1 MTNCAYTS
9 RMLQAC
15 RIAPMPPAS
24 SSSPPVGGMFGLYF
38 SGADDIVTF
47 ADVMASDA
55 DRFKRFFHL
64 MLEGGVYRRR
74 ARSKPASPPSPTA
87 IKSWPSPSTPPSAP
101 SPSRERADGTA
112 AVPAA
117 DACRCCQRD
126 PDRSRPAPLRRNG
139 STGAVQ
145 RDARLHPRRGQRATG
160 LGGGLAEAQ
169 QWLERATLLLG
180 LPLLALA
187 ALTRHDA
194 GLEPAELGPVVLGLC
209 VFFELARQLGWSEPY
224 ALGLLLASALLVI
237 YAAVLQ
243 WPDRLP
249 SGAGV
254 AAGVLLLLMLPMPS
268 GSAIGNPLA
277 GAEPLLLAIASP
289 LLALLLLRLPGST
302 GEQQPTAT

>member
-1 MTNCAYTS
+1 
-9 RMLQAC
+9 MLAF
-15 RIAPMPPAS
+15 ILAAAS
-24 SSSPPVGGMFGLYF
+24 G
-38 SGADDIVTF
+38 
-47 ADVMASDA
+47 
-55 DRFKRFFHL
+55 
-64 MLEGGVYRRR
+64 
-74 ARSKPASPPSPTA
+74 
-87 IKSWPSPSTPPSAP
+87 
-101 SPSRERADGTA
+101 
-112 AVPAA
+112 
-117 DACRCCQRD
+117 
-126 PDRSRPAPLRRNG
+126 
-139 STGAVQ
+139 
-145 RDARLHPRRGQRATG
+145 ATG
-160 LGGGLAEAQ
+160 LAGGLAEAQ

-187 ALTRHDA
+187 ALTLARRWVWSRPNW
-194 GLEPAELGPVVLGLC
+194 GRVVLGLC

-254 AAGVLLLLMLPMPS
+254 AAGVLLLLMLPIPS
-268 GSAIGNPLA
+268 GSAIDNPLA

>member
-1 MTNCAYTS
+1 MEL
-9 RMLQAC
+9 LQSLLLTLA
-15 RIAPMPPAS
+15 AAAS
-24 SSSPPVGGMFGLYF
+24 AILIGR
-38 SGADDIVTF
+38 A
-47 ADVMASDA
+47 
-55 DRFKRFFHL
+55 
-64 MLEGGVYRRR
+64 RRR
-74 ARSKPASPPSPTA
+74 YGEADQPALF
-87 IKSWPSPSTPPSAP
+87 SAML
-101 SPSRERADGTA
+101 AFILA
-112 AVPAA
+112 AA
-117 DACRCCQRD
+117 
-126 PDRSRPAPLRRNG
+126 SG
-139 STGAVQ
+139 
-145 RDARLHPRRGQRATG
+145 ATG

-187 ALTRHDA
+187 ALTLARRWA
-194 GLEPAELGPVVLGLC
+194 WSRPNWGRVVLGLC

-243 WPDRLP
+243 WPERLS

-254 AAGVLLLLMLPMPS
+254 AAGVLLLLMLPIPS
-268 GSAIGNPLA
+268 GSAIDNPLA

>member
-1 MTNCAYTS
+1 MELLQSLLLTLAAAASAILIGRARRRYGEADQPALFS
-9 RMLQAC
+9 AMLAF
-15 RIAPMPPAS
+15 ILAAA
-24 SSSPPVGGMFGLYF
+24 
-38 SGADDIVTF
+38 SGA
-47 ADVMASDA
+47 S
-55 DRFKRFFHL
+55 
-64 MLEGGVYRRR
+64 
-74 ARSKPASPPSPTA
+74 
-87 IKSWPSPSTPPSAP
+87 
-101 SPSRERADGTA
+101 
-112 AVPAA
+112 
-117 DACRCCQRD
+117 
-126 PDRSRPAPLRRNG
+126 
-139 STGAVQ
+139 
-145 RDARLHPRRGQRATG
+145 G
-160 LGGGLAEAQ
+160 LAGGLAEAQ

-187 ALTRHDA
+187 ALTLARRWA
-194 GLEPAELGPVVLGLC
+194 WSRPNWGRVVLGLC

-243 WPDRLP
+243 WPERLS

-268 GSAIGNPLA
+268 GSTIGNPLA

>member
-1 MTNCAYTS
+1 MEL
-9 RMLQAC
+9 LQSLLLTLA
-15 RIAPMPPAS
+15 AAAS
-24 SSSPPVGGMFGLYF
+24 AIQIGR
-38 SGADDIVTF
+38 A
-47 ADVMASDA
+47 
-55 DRFKRFFHL
+55 
-64 MLEGGVYRRR
+64 RRR
-74 ARSKPASPPSPTA
+74 YGEADQPALF
-87 IKSWPSPSTPPSAP
+87 SAML
-101 SPSRERADGTA
+101 AFILA
-112 AVPAA
+112 AA
-117 DACRCCQRD
+117 
-126 PDRSRPAPLRRNG
+126 SG
-139 STGAVQ
+139 
-145 RDARLHPRRGQRATG
+145 ATG
-160 LGGGLAEAQ
+160 LAGGLAEAQ

-187 ALTRHDA
+187 ALTLARRWA
-194 GLEPAELGPVVLGLC
+194 WSRPNWGRVVLGLC

-243 WPDRLP
+243 WPERLS

-268 GSAIGNPLA
+268 GSTIGNPLA

>member
-1 MTNCAYTS
+1 MEL
-9 RMLQAC
+9 LQSLLLTLA
-15 RIAPMPPAS
+15 AAAS
-24 SSSPPVGGMFGLYF
+24 AIQIGR
-38 SGADDIVTF
+38 A
-47 ADVMASDA
+47 
-55 DRFKRFFHL
+55 
-64 MLEGGVYRRR
+64 RRR
-74 ARSKPASPPSPTA
+74 YDEADQPALF
-87 IKSWPSPSTPPSAP
+87 SAML
-101 SPSRERADGTA
+101 AFILA
-112 AVPAA
+112 AA
-117 DACRCCQRD
+117 
-126 PDRSRPAPLRRNG
+126 SG
-139 STGAVQ
+139 
-145 RDARLHPRRGQRATG
+145 ATG
-160 LGGGLAEAQ
+160 LAGGLAEAQ

-187 ALTRHDA
+187 ALTLARRWVWSRPNW
-194 GLEPAELGPVVLGLC
+194 GRVVLGLC
-209 VFFELARQLGWSEPY
+209 VFFELARQLGWSESY

-243 WPDRLP
+243 WPERLP

>member
-1 MTNCAYTS
+1 MEL
-9 RMLQAC
+9 LQSLLLTLA
-15 RIAPMPPAS
+15 AAAS
-24 SSSPPVGGMFGLYF
+24 AIQIGR
-38 SGADDIVTF
+38 A
-47 ADVMASDA
+47 
-55 DRFKRFFHL
+55 
-64 MLEGGVYRRR
+64 RRR
-74 ARSKPASPPSPTA
+74 YGETDQPALF
-87 IKSWPSPSTPPSAP
+87 SAML
-101 SPSRERADGTA
+101 AFILA
-112 AVPAA
+112 AA
-117 DACRCCQRD
+117 
-126 PDRSRPAPLRRNG
+126 SG
-139 STGAVQ
+139 
-145 RDARLHPRRGQRATG
+145 ATG

-187 ALTRHDA
+187 ALTLARRWVWSRPNW
-194 GLEPAELGPVVLGLC
+194 GRVVLGLC

-254 AAGVLLLLMLPMPS
+254 AAGVLLLLMLPIPS
-268 GSAIGNPLA
+268 GSAIDNPLA

>member
-1 MTNCAYTS
+1 MEL
-9 RMLQAC
+9 LQSLLLTLA
-15 RIAPMPPAS
+15 AAAS
-24 SSSPPVGGMFGLYF
+24 AIQIGR
-38 SGADDIVTF
+38 A
-47 ADVMASDA
+47 
-55 DRFKRFFHL
+55 
-64 MLEGGVYRRR
+64 RRR
-74 ARSKPASPPSPTA
+74 YDEADQPALF
-87 IKSWPSPSTPPSAP
+87 SAML
-101 SPSRERADGTA
+101 AFILA
-112 AVPAA
+112 AA
-117 DACRCCQRD
+117 
-126 PDRSRPAPLRRNG
+126 SG
-139 STGAVQ
+139 
-145 RDARLHPRRGQRATG
+145 ATG

-187 ALTRHDA
+187 ALTLARRWVWSRPNW
-194 GLEPAELGPVVLGLC
+194 GRVVLGLC

-254 AAGVLLLLMLPMPS
+254 AAGVLLLLMLPIPS
-268 GSAIGNPLA
+268 GSAIDNPLA

>member
-1 MTNCAYTS
+1 MEL
-9 RMLQAC
+9 LQSLLLTLA
-15 RIAPMPPAS
+15 AAAS
-24 SSSPPVGGMFGLYF
+24 AILIGR
-38 SGADDIVTF
+38 A
-47 ADVMASDA
+47 
-55 DRFKRFFHL
+55 
-64 MLEGGVYRRR
+64 RRR
-74 ARSKPASPPSPTA
+74 YGEADQPALF
-87 IKSWPSPSTPPSAP
+87 SAML
-101 SPSRERADGTA
+101 AFILA
-112 AVPAA
+112 AA
-117 DACRCCQRD
+117 
-126 PDRSRPAPLRRNG
+126 SG
-139 STGAVQ
+139 
-145 RDARLHPRRGQRATG
+145 ATG
-160 LGGGLAEAQ
+160 LAGGLAEAQ

-187 ALTRHDA
+187 ALTLARRWA
-194 GLEPAELGPVVLGLC
+194 WSRPNWGRVVLGLC

-243 WPDRLP
+243 WPERLS

-268 GSAIGNPLA
+268 GSTVGNPLA